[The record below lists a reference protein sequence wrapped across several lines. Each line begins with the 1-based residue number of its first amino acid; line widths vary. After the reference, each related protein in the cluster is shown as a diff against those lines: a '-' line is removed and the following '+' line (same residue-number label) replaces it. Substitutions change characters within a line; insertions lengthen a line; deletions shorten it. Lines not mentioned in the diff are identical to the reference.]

1 MDRKEF
7 FKRLVVDLPLYS
19 TFNSLRDA
27 LFNALAVEPRKPMLR
42 EVLDNII
49 AERALNQTMD
59 ECQMEMIKTFVK
71 PEDEY
76 RLYTVST
83 SCNIDLLYIVNMS
96 ATSVPKEGVIASDM
110 AMAAHQMVIGTVPE
124 SGGPR
129 TDFSVICL
137 AEKHELMTP
146 AKYPKII
153 KHELVHAAITH
164 IAADHSDIREFV
176 RTAKMI
182 RNGLSCIEADD
193 NLPVPV
199 EYEFIELVCNIVP
212 YLSLPVKKENGI
224 DKFMEDA
231 VSVFGYAEDDPLLAE
246 GIAIITEVKQE
257 AESAAE

>member
-19 TFNSLRDA
+19 TFNTLRDA

-59 ECQMEMIKTFVK
+59 EFQMEMIKTFVK

-129 TDFSVICL
+129 TDFSVICI
-137 AEKHELMTP
+137 AEKHEMMTP

-153 KHELVHAAITH
+153 KHELAHAAINH

-176 RTAKMI
+176 RTAKMT
-182 RNGLSCIEADD
+182 SIEDDD
-193 NLPVPV
+193 NSFAPVD
-199 EYEFIELVCNIVP
+199 YDFIELVCNIVP

-231 VSVFGYAEDDPLLAE
+231 VTVFDYDEDDPVLAE

-257 AESAAE
+257 AESAAKE